1 MLVIVDNYIY
11 IKKVVFH
18 MEDGREDQAI
28 QVVLV
33 QVPTM
38 VRINLSMNNICIH
51 FQCSRCGR
59 GWGEL
64 APPTFQVCVRNF

>member
-28 QVVLV
+28 QVVVV

-38 VRINLSMNNICIH
+38 VRINLE
-51 FQCSRCGR
+51 G
-59 GWGEL
+59 G
-64 APPTFQVCVRNF
+64 V